1 MALPVLNFPQINVR
15 FQNNAK
21 STLQV
26 FDIVRKK
33 FVDLT
38 PEEWVRQHLIHYLI
52 NEKQFPLSVISVE
65 KQLVLNGTKKRYDV
79 VVFSNTLQP
88 LLIIECKAPNIKLTN
103 QTLQQALRY
112 NLNLQVPY
120 VFITNGLQHAVLNF
134 RNKIAVVEKEIP
146 NYNELLIL

>member
-1 MALPVLNFPQINVR
+1 MALPVLNFPQIDVR
-15 FQNNAK
+15 FKSNAK
-21 STLQV
+21 NTLQV

-65 KQLVLNGTKKRYDV
+65 KQLVLNGIKKRYDM
-79 VVFSNTLQP
+79 VVFNNALNP
-88 LLIIECKAPNIKLTN
+88 LLIIECKAPQLKLTN
-103 QTLQQALRY
+103 QTFHQALRY

-120 VFITNGLQHAVLNF
+120 VLITNGLQHAVLNF
-134 RNKIAVVEKEIP
+134 KNETAVVEKEIP
-146 NYNELLIL
+146 TYNELVFL

>member
-21 STLQV
+21 NVLQV

-52 NEKQFPLSVISVE
+52 NEKQFPISVISVE

-79 VVFSNTLQP
+79 VVFSNTLKP
-88 LLIIECKAPNIKLTN
+88 LLIIECKAPNMKLTN

-120 VFITNGLQHAVLNF
+120 VYITNGLQHAILNF
-134 RNKIAVVEKEIP
+134 KEKNVTVEKEIP
-146 NYNELLIL
+146 NYSELSIL

>member
-21 STLQV
+21 NTLQV

-65 KQLVLNGTKKRYDV
+65 KQLVLNGIKKRYDM
-79 VVFSNTLQP
+79 VVFNNALQP
-88 LLIIECKAPNIKLTN
+88 LLIIECKAPHIKLTN
-103 QTLQQALRY
+103 QTLHQALRY

-134 RNKIAVVEKEIP
+134 KEKLAAVEKEIP
-146 NYNELLIL
+146 TYSELSFL